1 MGMKWDSLTV
11 GAFGMNAYIV
21 WCEKTKAGILIDPGD
36 EIDAILE
43 RATARG
49 VKLERIIITHA
60 HIDHILH
67 AHEARARLQIP
78 LYLHRD
84 DEPLLQNLP
93 QQAATFGLPFG
104 AIPRVDGYLKDGD
117 LIGFGEVEL
126 TVCHTPGHSPGA
138 ISLIGEGHA
147 IVGDVLFHGSIG
159 RTDLPGASFEVL
171 IRTIREKLFTLPDS
185 VRVLPGH
192 GETTTIGFER
202 LYNPFLQMLSEK
214 NA

>member
-1 MGMKWDSLTV
+1 MGMKWDSLAV
-11 GAFGMNAYIV
+11 GAFGMNAYVV

-43 RATARG
+43 RVAAHG

-60 HIDHILH
+60 HIDHVLH
-67 AHEARARLQIP
+67 AHEAQTRLQIP

-84 DEPLLQNLP
+84 DEPILQRVP
-93 QQAATFGLPFG
+93 QQAAMFGLSVG
-104 AIPRVDGYLKDGD
+104 TIPKVDGYLKEGEV
-117 LIGFGEVEL
+117 IRFGEVEL
-126 TVCHTPGHSPGA
+126 TVRHTPGHSPGA

-147 IVGDVLFHGSIG
+147 IVGDVLFQGAIG
-159 RTDLPGASFEVL
+159 RTDLPGGSFDVL
-171 IRTIREKLFTLPDS
+171 IRSIREKLLTLPDS

-202 LYNPFLQMLSEK
+202 LNNPFLRQ
-214 NA
+214 